1 MPAWLGQC
9 LLTLSL
15 VRSVLVP
22 LQPHQL
28 PLLVVQTGKPV

>member
-22 LQPHQL
+22 LL